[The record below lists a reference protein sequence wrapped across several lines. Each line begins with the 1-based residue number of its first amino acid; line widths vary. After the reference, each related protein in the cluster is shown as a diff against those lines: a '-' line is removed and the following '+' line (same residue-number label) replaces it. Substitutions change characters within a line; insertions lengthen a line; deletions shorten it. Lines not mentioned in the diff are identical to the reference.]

1 MATKSPY
8 GSPARKDPI
17 KVINVP
23 IKTVS
28 VRRKKK

>member
-17 KVINVP
+17 KVTKVP
-23 IKTVS
+23 IKTMPV
-28 VRRKKK
+28 RKKR